1 MIKNAITKVLT
12 FVLVV
17 LLAGGGLYFYKSS
30 STDTEIKESDFDR
43 KTLEVDG
50 KSYFPRQDIA
60 TFLIMGID
68 KMGVVESSKSYRNDR
83 NADVI
88 MLIVFDQTE
97 KSYSVLCLNRDTMV
111 EMPVLGV
118 TGENAGKV
126 TQQLSLS
133 HTYGSGLVDSCENA
147 RDAVSGLL
155 NNVRI
160 DNFISMNM
168 DGIQIITDALGG
180 VEVNIVDDFSEI
192 DENLWQGTHLLNGQQ
207 AITFVRSRKDVGN
220 QLNTNRMERQK
231 EYLSGVEK
239 AFKERV
245 EGKYDLLKKTYEDLS
260 PYMVSD
266 CSITDFSTLVDSY
279 MNSTCK
285 DIIIPDGVYKKGDEF
300 MEFYIDEEKF
310 QDLLIDLLY
319 KEKDFN

>member
-1 MIKNAITKVLT
+1 MIKSAITKVLT

-17 LLAGGGLYFYKSS
+17 LLVNGGLYFYKSS
-30 STDTEIKESDFDR
+30 STTNEVKESDFDR

-50 KSYFPRQDIA
+50 KAYFPRQDIS

-68 KMGVVESSKSYRNDR
+68 KFGVVESSKSYRNDR

-88 MLIVFDQTE
+88 MLIVFNETE
-97 KSYSVLCLNRDTMV
+97 KNYSVLALNRDTMV

-118 TGENAGKV
+118 TGENAG
-126 TQQLSLS
+126 TAIQQLSLS

-147 RDAVSGLL
+147 RDTVSGLI

-168 DGIQIITDALGG
+168 DGIRIMTDALGG
-180 VEVNIVDDFSEI
+180 VEVEIVDDFSEI
-192 DENLWQGTHLLNGQQ
+192 DEDLWTGTQTLTGEQ
-207 AITFVRSRKDVGN
+207 AITFVRSRYGVSD
-220 QLNTNRMERQK
+220 QLNSSRMERQK
-231 EYLSGVEK
+231 EFMFGIEK

-245 EGKYDLLKKTYEDLS
+245 QGKYELLKKTYEELS

-266 CSITDFSTLVDSY
+266 CSINDFSTLVDSY
-279 MNSTCK
+279 MNYTFK
-285 DIIIPDGVYKKGDEF
+285 EVIIPEGTYQKGEEF

-319 KEKDFN
+319 KEKEFN